1 MQHGDTSTAWALYDE
16 LIDNGLSP
24 HQETW
29 ETLFKVAGEKEG
41 EEGTSAMSQAEQQ
54 ERHLGILLHMR
65 NNQIYPQQSL
75 ASSIKSWFE
84 R

>member
-29 ETLFKVAGEKEG
+29 ETLFKVAGKKEG
-41 EEGTSAMSQAEQQ
+41 EEGMTAMSQAEQQ